1 MSLPDSTTT
10 PDPDPD
16 PGPGPGRGPDPGP
29 ELVALALPGTAR
41 GDLPGQAQVRWRR
54 SARARRVSLRI
65 DARSGSVVVTLPPR
79 AGRRQGM
86 ALLSVHAAWV
96 AERLAMLAPHLA
108 LAPGAAVPLGGA
120 PHVLRHRPGAAAPDQ
135 AEALGHTETLGQ
147 AAAPGQA
154 GAAWLEPGAIVLG
167 GAEATVARR
176 AGEFLKAEAR
186 RRITAL
192 AGGHTAQ
199 LGVQLGGI
207 RLKDTRSRWG
217 SCAPDG
223 TLAFSWRLVMA
234 PDWVLD
240 YVVAHEVAHL
250 RELNHSDR
258 FWALVAGLTPHRDAA
273 VAWLKAHGPGL
284 LRVG

>member
-1 MSLPDSTTT
+1 MLSNDAETI
-10 PDPDPD
+10 
-16 PGPGPGRGPDPGP
+16 
-29 ELVALALPGTAR
+29 ALAVPGAVP
-41 GDLPGQAQVRWRR
+41 LQADCPVRWRR

-86 ALLSVHAAWV
+86 ALLSTHAAWV
-96 AERLAMLAPHLA
+96 AERLAALSPHIPLE
-108 LAPGAAVPLGGA
+108 PGVELPLGGA
-120 PHVLRHRPGAAAPDQ
+120 PHVIRHQPGS
-135 AEALGHTETLGQ
+135 
-147 AAAPGQA
+147 PG
-154 GAAWLEPGAIVLG
+154 GAWLEPGAIVVAGDEEFL
-167 GAEATVARR
+167 ARR
-176 AGEFLKAEAR
+176 ILDFLKAEAR
-186 RRITAL
+186 RRIMVL
-192 AGGHTAQ
+192 SRGHAAT
-199 LGVQLGGI
+199 LGVKVRGV

-250 RELNHSDR
+250 RELNHSER
-258 FWALVAGLTPHRDAA
+258 FWVLVAQLTPHRDAA
-273 VAWLKAHGPGL
+273 VAWLRENGPGL